1 MSEDWLLRREGIG
14 IRLVFDGGKLRRE
27 FEKSGIDPK
36 FIPIIWKHF
45 IFANAKQQKEDED
58 WEKCELN

>member
-1 MSEDWLLRREGIG
+1 M
-14 IRLVFDGGKLRRE
+14 VFDGGKLRRE